1 MGSEIA
7 FWPVP
12 STSFAFHTDR
22 LPACNPSLLKHD
34 WSLKSIDQSETKTL
48 PIPKSCPL
56 AYRFYIHMQI
66 QYLFME
72 FTVRLTHLNTSAAH
86 FTNSCCVS
94 LSQSHTDD
102 LRVGSGKGNFSLTC
116 RQQWTQP
123 SPSPTNSV
131 DITDVCFMFQQMLSH
146 QCSLPSVSPLVE
158 DGYCLEM
165 RPMLSG
171 CQVSPPPNATSAHLQ
186 SLITITFTNKM
197 NRYSVRC
204 PPNDEFSVYLKSNSW
219 QRQKKK
225 PQKNKNE

>member
-34 WSLKSIDQSETKTL
+34 CSLKSIDQSETKTL

-56 AYRFYIHMQI
+56 AYRFYIQ
-66 QYLFME
+66 FME
-72 FTVRLTHLNTSAAH
+72 FTVRLTHISIPQLLISQTVAAFH
-86 FTNSCCVS
+86 YHS
-94 LSQSHTDD
+94 LTQMTCELGVERGMTES
-102 LRVGSGKGNFSLTC
+102 FSLTC
-116 RQQWTQP
+116 QQQWTQL

-131 DITDVCFMFQQMLSH
+131 DITDACFMFQQMLSH

-171 CQVSPPPNATSAHLQ
+171 CQVSLPLSPPHPMQHQ
-186 SLITITFTNKM
+186 LIY
-197 NRYSVRC
+197 RV
-204 PPNDEFSVYLKSNSW
+204 
-219 QRQKKK
+219 
-225 PQKNKNE
+225 

>member
-1 MGSEIA
+1 M
-7 FWPVP
+7 P

-34 WSLKSIDQSETKTL
+34 CSLRSIDQSETKTL

-72 FTVRLTHLNTSAAH
+72 FTVRLTHISIPQLLISQTVAVFH
-86 FTNSCCVS
+86 YHS
-94 LSQSHTDD
+94 LTQMTCELGVERGTAES
-102 LRVGSGKGNFSLTC
+102 FSLTC
-116 RQQWTQP
+116 QQQWTQI

-131 DITDVCFMFQQMLSH
+131 DITDACFMFQQMLSH

-171 CQVSPPPNATSAHLQ
+171 CQVSPTPNATSAHLQ

-204 PPNDEFSVYLKSNSW
+204 PPNDKFSVYLKSNSW
-219 QRQKKK
+219 QRQKK
-225 PQKNKNE
+225 PQKKQ

>member
-158 DGYCLEM
+158 NGYCLEM

-171 CQVSPPPNATSAHLQ
+171 CQVSPPPMQHQLIYRVWSQ
-186 SLITITFTNKM
+186 SLLLTKWTDIQSDIPQMTNFLHIWNPTADK
-197 NRYSVRC
+197 
-204 PPNDEFSVYLKSNSW
+204 D
-219 QRQKKK
+219 KKNNPK
-225 PQKNKNE
+225 KQ